1 VRGTRI
7 ASPWL
12 LAGATLLAGCDSLPG
27 RPKLEDR
34 EVRPDQVE
42 DFRVL
47 YAENCAGCHGT
58 DGKGNAALGLANPVY
73 LAMVDDATL
82 GRVITDGVRG
92 TQMSAFARSA
102 GGMLTDRQV
111 AVLVKGIRG
120 WAQPQALAG
129 TVPPPYAATPGD
141 AARGAGAYATYCSSC
156 HGAEGK
162 GGPKGG
168 SIVDGSYLGLVSDQG
183 LRTTVIA
190 GRPEIGQPDW
200 RNDVPGRAM
209 TAAEVA
215 DVVAWLTS
223 QRAEAPG
230 RPYPSH

>member
-1 VRGTRI
+1 MRGLRI
-7 ASPWL
+7 AAPL
-12 LAGATLLAGCDSLPG
+12 FLAAFLLAGCDSLPG

-34 EVRPDQVE
+34 EVRPDHVE

-47 YAENCAGCHGT
+47 YSQNCAGCHGT

-73 LAMVDDATL
+73 LAIVDDARL
-82 GRVITDGVRG
+82 GRVITEGVRG
-92 TQMSAFARSA
+92 TQMSAFGRSA

-120 WAQPQALAG
+120 WAQPLALAA
-129 TVPPPYAATPGD
+129 TVPPPYAGALGD

-162 GGPKGG
+162 GGPKGS
-168 SIVDGSYLGLVSDQG
+168 SIVDGSYLGLVSDQS
-183 LRTTVIA
+183 LRTLIIA

-209 TAAEVA
+209 TAEEVA
-215 DVVAWLTS
+215 DMVAWLTS

>member
-1 VRGTRI
+1 MRGLRI
-7 ASPWL
+7 ASPLL
-12 LAGATLLAGCDSLPG
+12 LAAALLPGCDSLPG
-27 RPKLEDR
+27 RPKIEDR
-34 EVRPDQVE
+34 EVRPDHVE

-73 LAMVDDATL
+73 LAIVDDATL
-82 GRVITDGVRG
+82 GRVITQGVRG

-129 TVPPPYAATPGD
+129 ALPPPYAGGPGD
-141 AARGAGAYATYCSSC
+141 AARGAQAYATYCSSC
-156 HGAEGK
+156 HAAEGK
-162 GGPKGG
+162 GGPKAS
-168 SIVDGSYLGLVSDQG
+168 SIVDGSYLGLVSDQS

-200 RNDVPGRAM
+200 RSDVPGRAM
-209 TAAEVA
+209 TAEEVA

-223 QRAEAPG
+223 QRAETPG

>member
-1 VRGTRI
+1 MRI
-7 ASPWL
+7 AAPL
-12 LAGATLLAGCDSLPG
+12 FLAAFLLAGCDSLPG

-34 EVRPDQVE
+34 EVRPDHVE

-47 YAENCAGCHGT
+47 YSQNCAGCHGT

-73 LAMVDDATL
+73 LAIVDDARL
-82 GRVITDGVRG
+82 GRVITEGVRG
-92 TQMSAFARSA
+92 TQMSAFGRSA

-120 WAQPQALAG
+120 WAQPLALAA
-129 TVPPPYAATPGD
+129 TVPPPYAGALGD

-162 GGPKGG
+162 GGPKGS
-168 SIVDGSYLGLVSDQG
+168 SIVDGSYLGLVSDQS
-183 LRTTVIA
+183 LRTLIIA

-209 TAAEVA
+209 TAEEVA
-215 DVVAWLTS
+215 DMVAWLTS

>member
-1 VRGTRI
+1 VKRI
-7 ASPWL
+7 AASL
-12 LAGATLLAGCDSLPG
+12 LPLAALFLAGCDSLPG

-34 EVRPDQVE
+34 EVRPDHVE

-58 DGKGNAALGLANPVY
+58 EGKGNAALGLANPVY
-73 LAMVDDATL
+73 LAIVDDARL
-82 GRVITDGVRG
+82 VKVISEGVRG
-92 TQMSAFARSA
+92 TQMSAFGRGA

-120 WAQPQALAG
+120 WAQPQAVAG
-129 TVPPPYAATPGD
+129 AAPPPYAGAPGD

-162 GGPKGG
+162 GGPKGS
-168 SIVDGSYLGLVSDQG
+168 SIVDGSYLGLVTDQG
-183 LRTTVIA
+183 LRTTIIA

-209 TAAEVA
+209 TAEEVA
-215 DVVAWLTS
+215 DVVAWLAS

-230 RPYPSH
+230 RPYPVH

>member
-1 VRGTRI
+1 VRGLRI
-7 ASPWL
+7 ASPLL
-12 LAGATLLAGCDSLPG
+12 LAAALLLGCDSLPG
-27 RPKLEDR
+27 RPKPEDR
-34 EVRPDQVE
+34 EVRPDHVE
-42 DFRVL
+42 DFRLL

-73 LAMVDDATL
+73 LAIVDDDSL
-82 GRVITDGVRG
+82 GRVITQGVRG
-92 TQMSAFARSA
+92 TQMPAFARSA

-129 TVPPPYAATPGD
+129 TVPPPYAGALGD
-141 AARGAGAYATYCSSC
+141 AARGAGPYATYCSSC

-162 GGPKGG
+162 GGPKGS
-168 SIVDGSYLGLVSDQG
+168 SIVDGSYLGLVSDQS

-209 TAAEVA
+209 TAGEVA